1 VEASEAP
8 AFDVV
13 LQADKKRLQLLEEVS
28 IDKWMNDL
36 IVPSFV
42 NIDIY
47 MYSIYLFIAGG
58 TPCCI
63 E

>member
-28 IDKWMNDL
+28 INKWM
-36 IVPSFV
+36 
-42 NIDIY
+42 
-47 MYSIYLFIAGG
+47 
-58 TPCCI
+58 
-63 E
+63 